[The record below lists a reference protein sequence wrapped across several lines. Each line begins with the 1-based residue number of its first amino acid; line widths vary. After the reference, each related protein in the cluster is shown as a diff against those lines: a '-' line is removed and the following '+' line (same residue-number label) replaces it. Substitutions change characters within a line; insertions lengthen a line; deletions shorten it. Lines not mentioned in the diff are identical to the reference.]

1 MIRRAFSPGL
11 SAALALAAGGWILPA
26 IGFAAAAEA
35 ASTTG
40 SGNGAAAAR
49 PRLVVLAVDGAGR
62 LLVERL
68 LASGELPNFA
78 RLRREG
84 AFSDGLI
91 PAHPSRT
98 APSFA
103 AIWNGLPGAE
113 TGVTGNTVLATPPES
128 FSLLETRDGFSA
140 ETLRTDPLWV
150 RTARAGIRA
159 VTLHTTHTFPLEP
172 ALARLGARDR
182 ERLFVLTGYT
192 DLRLPPATLD
202 EENSPLLAAA
212 PAAVGAGFG
221 EGAGFFRFRVGD
233 SRFVGALFDDPAL
246 AGSGWDTLGVLPDEA
261 RGAGEPTGPAG
272 DAGASPLLLARVR
285 VGGEGE
291 FSIPVAARSGG
302 RRADFRIRAFAARTS
317 SAEAPGRFVV
327 FRSGARAVAAH
338 PEGAWRARLG
348 APFYSGTIG
357 PAEFASGRLGPRRET
372 PAAGKDAVGGG
383 PGVAVGRL
391 LDIVEALADTAI
403 EHLAAGAE
411 IPDWGLLALYLPFA
425 DEMAHL
431 TYGHLDEGLPS
442 YDADRAAAA
451 RPLFVGAFREVD
463 RVLGRAF
470 AVAEDAGAHLLVVG
484 DHGMAGSDR
493 RAHLNV
499 ALERAGLLAFDEDG
513 LPDLSRTEALLL
525 PTGDGSVAVNRASR
539 PGGVVE
545 GAGEAD
551 VLRAAREALLA
562 LRTPEGSGV
571 VTGFLEPSAGG
582 AVRFGG
588 DSTGDLFP
596 ILAPGLRSSPL
607 PAPEVVMP
615 APPAGGHGFLST
627 RLDMLAVFAAW
638 GPRVAPGARPRSS
651 ALDVLPTALDLLG
664 IPPDPALPGR
674 SLLSDA
680 PLVAP
685 GAAGS
690 PWKERPALRFSTGRQ
705 EVPDRFRCGA
715 LFPRA
720 GGANRC
726 AIPPAVY
733 RGEGATPSPHP
744 SPVGA
749 SRRRALPGL
758 RPQAAR
764 APGENR

>member
-1 MIRRAFSPGL
+1 MIRRSSSPGL
-11 SAALALAAGGWILPA
+11 SAAFALPALA
-26 IGFAAAAEA
+26 FAAAAA

-40 SGNGAAAAR
+40 TGNGAAAAR

-68 LASGELPNFA
+68 LAAGELPNFA

-103 AIWNGLPGAE
+103 MIWNGLPGAE
-113 TGVTGNTVLATPPES
+113 TGVTGNTVLATPAES

-140 ETLRTDPLWV
+140 GTLRTDPLWV
-150 RTARAGIRA
+150 RAARAGVRA
-159 VTLHTTHTFPLEP
+159 VALHATHTFPLEP
-172 ALARLGARDR
+172 ALARLDARGR
-182 ERLFVLTGYT
+182 ERLFLLTGYT

-202 EENSPLLAAA
+202 EGSSPLLAAR

-233 SRFVGALFDDPAL
+233 SRFLGVLFDDPAL

-261 RGAGEPTGPAG
+261 RGRRGPAPG
-272 DAGASPLLLARVR
+272 AGAPPLLLARVR

-291 FSIPVAARSGG
+291 FSIPLAAWAGG
-302 RRADFRIRAFAARTS
+302 RRADFRIRAFAARPS
-317 SAEAPGRFVV
+317 SAEAAGRFVV

-338 PEGAWRARLG
+338 PEEAWRERLG

-357 PAEFASGRLGPRRET
+357 AAEFASGRLGPRRET
-372 PAAGKDAVGGG
+372 PAAGKDAAAGG

-391 LDIVEALADTAI
+391 LEIVEALADTAV
-403 EHLAAGAE
+403 EHLAAGAA

-431 TYGHLDEGLPS
+431 TYGYLDEGLPS
-442 YDADRAAAA
+442 HDPDRAAAM

-470 AVAEDAGAHLLVVG
+470 AVAERAGAHLLVVG
-484 DHGMAGSDR
+484 DHGMAGTDR

-499 ALERAGLLAFDEDG
+499 ALERAGLLAFGADG

-525 PTGDGSVAVNRASR
+525 STGDGSVAVNRAFR

-545 GAGEAD
+545 SAGEAD

-562 LRTPEGSGV
+562 LRTPEGGPV
-571 VTGFLEPSAGG
+571 VTGFLEPSNDG

-607 PAPEVVMP
+607 PAPEVVAP

-638 GPRVAPGARPRSS
+638 GPRVAPGAWPRSS
-651 ALDVLPTALDLLG
+651 ALEVLPTALDLLG
-664 IPPDPALPGR
+664 LPPDPALPGR
-674 SLLSDA
+674 SLLADA
-680 PLVAP
+680 PLVVP
-685 GAAGS
+685 GA
-690 PWKERPALRFSTGRQ
+690 GR
-705 EVPDRFRCGA
+705 ENEG
-715 LFPRA
+715 
-720 GGANRC
+720 NR
-726 AIPPAVY
+726 
-733 RGEGATPSPHP
+733 
-744 SPVGA
+744 
-749 SRRRALPGL
+749 
-758 RPQAAR
+758 
-764 APGENR
+764 

>member
-1 MIRRAFSPGL
+1 MIRCAARRSPAAPSPGI
-11 SAALALAAGGWILPA
+11 SAAFALAAGAWALPA
-26 IGFAAAAEA
+26 FAAEA
-35 ASTTG
+35 GATGG
-40 SGNGAAAAR
+40 SGGGAAAAR

-68 LASGELPNFA
+68 LAAGELPNFA

-103 AIWNGLPGAE
+103 MIWNGLPGAE
-113 TGVTGNTVLATPPES
+113 TGVTGNTVLATPAES
-128 FSLLETRDGFSA
+128 SSLLETRDGFSSR
-140 ETLRTDPLWV
+140 TLRTDPLWV
-150 RTARAGIRA
+150 RAARAGVRA
-159 VTLHTTHTFPLEP
+159 VALHATHTFPLEP
-172 ALARLGARDR
+172 ALARLDARDR
-182 ERLFVLTGYT
+182 ERLFLLTGYT

-202 EENSPLLAAA
+202 EGNSPLLGAP
-212 PAAVGAGFG
+212 PAAGAGFG
-221 EGAGFFRFRVGD
+221 AGAGFFRFRVGD

-246 AGSGWDTLGVLPDEA
+246 AGAGWDTLGVLPDEA
-261 RGAGEPTGPAG
+261 RRPGEPAGTAAAGRGPDGGAGVP
-272 DAGASPLLLARVR
+272 PLLLARVR
-285 VGGEGE
+285 VGREGE
-291 FSIPVAARSGG
+291 FSIPVAAQSGG
-302 RRADFRIRAFAARTS
+302 RRADFRVRAFAARAP
-317 SAEAPGRFVV
+317 SADAPGRFVV
-327 FRSGARAVAAH
+327 FRSGARAVAAY
-338 PEGAWRARLG
+338 PEGAWRERLG
-348 APFYSGTIG
+348 APFYAGTIG

-372 PAAGKDAVGGG
+372 PAVGKDADGGG
-383 PGVAVGRL
+383 PGVAAERL
-391 LDIVEALADTAI
+391 LDIVEALGDTAV
-403 EHLAAGAE
+403 EHLAAAAA
-411 IPDWGLLALYLPFA
+411 IPDWGLVALYLPFA

-431 TYGHLDEGLPS
+431 TYGYLDDGLPS
-442 YDADRAAAA
+442 YDPERAAAV

-470 AVAEDAGAHLLVVG
+470 AVAEGAGAHLLVVG
-484 DHGMAGSDR
+484 DHGMAGTAR

-499 ALERAGLLAFDEDG
+499 ALARAGLLAFDEDG
-513 LPDLSRTEALLL
+513 RPDLSRTETLLL
-525 PTGDGSVAVNRASR
+525 STGDGSLAVNRASR

-562 LRTPEGSGV
+562 LRTPEGGPV
-571 VTGFLEPSAGG
+571 VTGFLEPSADG

-615 APPAGGHGFLST
+615 APPAGSHGFLST

-638 GPRVAPGARPRSS
+638 GPRVAPGAWPRSS

-674 SLLSDA
+674 SLLTDA

-685 GAAGS
+685 GAAR
-690 PWKERPALRFSTGRQ
+690 E
-705 EVPDRFRCGA
+705 D
-715 LFPRA
+715 
-720 GGANRC
+720 GGNR
-726 AIPPAVY
+726 
-733 RGEGATPSPHP
+733 
-744 SPVGA
+744 
-749 SRRRALPGL
+749 
-758 RPQAAR
+758 
-764 APGENR
+764 

>member
-1 MIRRAFSPGL
+1 MIRRSSSPGL
-11 SAALALAAGGWILPA
+11 SAAFALAAGAWALA
-26 IGFAAAAEA
+26 ALAFAAAAA
-35 ASTTG
+35 ASIAGT
-40 SGNGAAAAR
+40 GNGAAAAR

-68 LASGELPNFA
+68 LAAGELPNFA

-103 AIWNGLPGAE
+103 MIWNGLPGAE
-113 TGVTGNTVLATPPES
+113 TGVTGNTVLATPAES

-140 ETLRTDPLWV
+140 GTLRTDPLWV
-150 RTARAGIRA
+150 RAARAGVRA
-159 VTLHTTHTFPLEP
+159 VALHATHTFPLEP
-172 ALARLGARDR
+172 ALARLDARGR
-182 ERLFVLTGYT
+182 ERLFLLTGYT

-202 EENSPLLAAA
+202 EKSSPLLAAR

-221 EGAGFFRFRVGD
+221 DGAGFFRFRVGD
-233 SRFVGALFDDPAL
+233 SRFLGVLFDDPAL

-261 RGAGEPTGPAG
+261 RGGRGPAPG
-272 DAGASPLLLARVR
+272 AGAPPLLLARIR

-291 FSIPVAARSGG
+291 FSIPLAAWAGG
-302 RRADFRIRAFAARTS
+302 RRADFRIRAFAARAP
-317 SAEAPGRFVV
+317 SAEAAGRFVV

-338 PEGAWRARLG
+338 PEEAWRERLG

-372 PAAGKDAVGGG
+372 PAAGKDAAGGG

-391 LDIVEALADTAI
+391 LEIVEALADTAV
-403 EHLAAGAE
+403 EHLAAGAA

-431 TYGHLDEGLPS
+431 TYGYLDEGLPS
-442 YDADRAAAA
+442 YDPERAAAL

-470 AVAEDAGAHLLVVG
+470 AVAERAGAHLLVVG
-484 DHGMAGSDR
+484 DHGMAGTDR

-499 ALERAGLLAFDEDG
+499 ALERAGLLAFGADG

-525 PTGDGSVAVNRASR
+525 STGDGSVAVNRAFR
-539 PGGVVE
+539 PGGVV
-545 GAGEAD
+545 GSAGEAD

-562 LRTPEGSGV
+562 LRTPEGGPV
-571 VTGFLEPSAGG
+571 VTGFLEPSDNG

-607 PAPEVVMP
+607 PAPEVVAP

-638 GPRVAPGARPRSS
+638 GPRVAPGAWPRSS
-651 ALDVLPTALDLLG
+651 ALEVLPTALDLLG

-674 SLLSDA
+674 SLLADA
-680 PLVAP
+680 PLVVP
-685 GAAGS
+685 GA
-690 PWKERPALRFSTGRQ
+690 GR
-705 EVPDRFRCGA
+705 ENEG
-715 LFPRA
+715 
-720 GGANRC
+720 NR
-726 AIPPAVY
+726 
-733 RGEGATPSPHP
+733 
-744 SPVGA
+744 
-749 SRRRALPGL
+749 
-758 RPQAAR
+758 
-764 APGENR
+764 

>member
-1 MIRRAFSPGL
+1 MIRRSSSPGL
-11 SAALALAAGGWILPA
+11 SAAFALPALA
-26 IGFAAAAEA
+26 FAAAAA

-40 SGNGAAAAR
+40 TGNGAAAAR

-68 LASGELPNFA
+68 LAAGELPNFA

-103 AIWNGLPGAE
+103 MIWNGLPGAE
-113 TGVTGNTVLATPPES
+113 TGVTGNTVLATPAES

-140 ETLRTDPLWV
+140 GTLRTDPLWV
-150 RTARAGIRA
+150 RAARAGVRA
-159 VTLHTTHTFPLEP
+159 VALHATHTFPLEP
-172 ALARLGARDR
+172 ALARLDARGR
-182 ERLFVLTGYT
+182 ERLFLLTGYT

-202 EENSPLLAAA
+202 EESSPLLAAR

-233 SRFVGALFDDPAL
+233 SRFLGVLFDDPAL

-261 RGAGEPTGPAG
+261 RGRRGPAPG
-272 DAGASPLLLARVR
+272 AGAPPLLLARVR

-291 FSIPVAARSGG
+291 FSIPLAAWAGG
-302 RRADFRIRAFAARTS
+302 RRADFRIRAFAARPS
-317 SAEAPGRFVV
+317 SAEAAGRFVV

-338 PEGAWRARLG
+338 PEEAWRERLG

-357 PAEFASGRLGPRRET
+357 AAEFASGRLGPRRET
-372 PAAGKDAVGGG
+372 PAAGKDAAAGG

-391 LDIVEALADTAI
+391 LEIVEALADTAV
-403 EHLAAGAE
+403 EHLAAGAA

-431 TYGHLDEGLPS
+431 TYGYLDEGLPS
-442 YDADRAAAA
+442 HDPDRAAAL

-470 AVAEDAGAHLLVVG
+470 AVAERAGAHLLVVG
-484 DHGMAGSDR
+484 DHGMAGTDR

-499 ALERAGLLAFDEDG
+499 ALERAGLLAFDADG

-525 PTGDGSVAVNRASR
+525 STGDGSVAVNRAFR

-545 GAGEAD
+545 SAGEAD

-562 LRTPEGSGV
+562 LRTPEGGPV
-571 VTGFLEPSAGG
+571 VTGFLEPSNDG

-607 PAPEVVMP
+607 PAPEVVAP

-638 GPRVAPGARPRSS
+638 GPRVAPGAWPRSS

-664 IPPDPALPGR
+664 ISPDPALPGR
-674 SLLSDA
+674 SLLADA
-680 PLVAP
+680 PLVVP
-685 GAAGS
+685 GA
-690 PWKERPALRFSTGRQ
+690 GR
-705 EVPDRFRCGA
+705 ENEG
-715 LFPRA
+715 
-720 GGANRC
+720 NR
-726 AIPPAVY
+726 
-733 RGEGATPSPHP
+733 
-744 SPVGA
+744 
-749 SRRRALPGL
+749 
-758 RPQAAR
+758 
-764 APGENR
+764 

>member
-1 MIRRAFSPGL
+1 MIRRSSSSSSSGL
-11 SAALALAAGGWILPA
+11 SAAFALAAGASALPA
-26 IGFAAAAEA
+26 LAFAAAAA
-35 ASTTG
+35 ASTAGT
-40 SGNGAAAAR
+40 GNGAAAAR

-68 LASGELPNFA
+68 LAAGELPNFA

-103 AIWNGLPGAE
+103 MIWNGLPGAE
-113 TGVTGNTVLATPPES
+113 TGVTGNTVLATPAES

-140 ETLRTDPLWV
+140 GTLRTDPLWV
-150 RTARAGIRA
+150 RAARAGVRA
-159 VTLHTTHTFPLEP
+159 VALHATHTFPIEP
-172 ALARLGARDR
+172 ALVRLDARGR
-182 ERLFVLTGYT
+182 ERLFLLTGYT

-202 EENSPLLAAA
+202 EESSPLLAAR
-212 PAAVGAGFG
+212 PAAVGVGFG
-221 EGAGFFRFRVGD
+221 DGAGFFRFRVGD
-233 SRFVGALFDDPAL
+233 SRFLGVLFDDPAL

-261 RGAGEPTGPAG
+261 RGGRGPAPG
-272 DAGASPLLLARVR
+272 AGAPPLLLARLR

-291 FSIPVAARSGG
+291 FSIPLAAWAGG
-302 RRADFRIRAFAARTS
+302 RRADFRIRAFAARAP
-317 SAEAPGRFVV
+317 SAEAAGRFVV

-338 PEGAWRARLG
+338 PEEAWRERLG

-372 PAAGKDAVGGG
+372 PAAGKDAAGGG

-391 LDIVEALADTAI
+391 LEIVEALADTAV
-403 EHLAAGAE
+403 EHLAAGAA

-431 TYGHLDEGLPS
+431 TYGYLDEGLPS
-442 YDADRAAAA
+442 HDPDRAAAV

-470 AVAEDAGAHLLVVG
+470 AVAERAGAHLLVVG
-484 DHGMAGSDR
+484 DHGMAGTDR

-499 ALERAGLLAFDEDG
+499 ALERAGLLAFGADG

-525 PTGDGSVAVNRASR
+525 STGDGSVAVNRAFR

-545 GAGEAD
+545 SAGEAD

-562 LRTPEGSGV
+562 LRTPEGGPV
-571 VTGFLEPSAGG
+571 VTGFLEPSDNG

-596 ILAPGLRSSPL
+596 VLAPGLRSSPL
-607 PAPEVVMP
+607 PAPEVVAP

-638 GPRVAPGARPRSS
+638 GPRVAPGAWPRSS
-651 ALDVLPTALDLLG
+651 ALEVLPTALDLLG

-674 SLLSDA
+674 SLLADA
-680 PLVAP
+680 PLVVP
-685 GAAGS
+685 GA
-690 PWKERPALRFSTGRQ
+690 GR
-705 EVPDRFRCGA
+705 ENEG
-715 LFPRA
+715 
-720 GGANRC
+720 NR
-726 AIPPAVY
+726 
-733 RGEGATPSPHP
+733 
-744 SPVGA
+744 
-749 SRRRALPGL
+749 
-758 RPQAAR
+758 
-764 APGENR
+764 